1 MFRDQEDEF
10 DEDGTNK
17 VQLVTAWTA
26 LPGLVPLRQGA
37 GGSIQGRPGS
47 SRYTPSH
54 MGMCM
59 AWEQKERLIV
69 VGGDSKVNKDY
80 CPVGKCLTEVYLGD
94 ANLGRP

>member
-1 MFRDQEDEF
+1 MFSRDQEDEF

-26 LPGLVPLRQGA
+26 LPGLVPLRQGT
-37 GGSIQGRPGS
+37 GGSSVQGRSG
-47 SRYTPSH
+47 RQTPAH

-69 VGGDSKVNKDY
+69 VGGDSKVRD
-80 CPVGKCLTEVYLGD
+80 L
-94 ANLGRP
+94 